1 MVKWRYEASHTER
14 PISVYTMG
22 FLSGKKKVDAE
33 RGMLEMKGTMNALTL
48 RVRRLETR
56 MVEEQKSA
64 KADMA
69 KGDRTSARSH
79 LSIVVDLENRKGRY
93 QQQFLTLETALLNIE
108 EARDQ
113 AEVLRAFGIANEA
126 LMEARTLLTPI
137 EIQTQLDKLSESFEH
152 ITIAGELLSEDLS
165 TTGAS
170 VEAEE
175 RIDRRLDSME
185 AEILLEKEG
194 VLPPLRTEGKA
205 VSGEKGK
212 SEEKRIDALLA
223 DLEREAREERERE
236 AES

>member
-1 MVKWRYEASHTER
+1 MVKWHYGTSHTER
-14 PISVYTMG
+14 PTSVCTMG

-48 RVRRLETR
+48 RVRRLGTR
-56 MVEEQKSA
+56 MTEEQKAA
-64 KADMA
+64 KEAMA

-126 LMEARTLLTPI
+126 LTEARTLLTPI

-165 TTGAS
+165 ATGAS
-170 VEAEE
+170 VESEE
-175 RIDRRLDSME
+175 RIDRQLDSME

-194 VLPPLRTEGKA
+194 VLPPLRTKGEA
-205 VSGEKGK
+205 VSSKRGK
-212 SEEKRIDALLA
+212 SEEKRIDDLLA

>member
-1 MVKWRYEASHTER
+1 
-14 PISVYTMG
+14 
-22 FLSGKKKVDAE
+22 KKVDAE

-56 MVEEQKSA
+56 MTEEQKSA
-64 KADMA
+64 KNAMA

-165 TTGAS
+165 ATGAS

-175 RIDRRLDSME
+175 RIDRQLDSME

-194 VLPPLRTEGKA
+194 VLPPLRTKGEV
-205 VSGEKGK
+205 VSTEKGK
-212 SEEKRIDALLA
+212 SEEKRIDDLLA